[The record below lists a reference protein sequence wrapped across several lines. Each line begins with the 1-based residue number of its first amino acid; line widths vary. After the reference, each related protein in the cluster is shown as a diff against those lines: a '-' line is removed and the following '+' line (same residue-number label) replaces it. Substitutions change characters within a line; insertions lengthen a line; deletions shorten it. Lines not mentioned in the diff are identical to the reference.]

1 MLLRSRALLLP
12 LVASPLLERER
23 ANLLGVWKRKHSGQ
37 AGMWNC
43 ARPAK
48 LAILVALGALSVSRV
63 LAAEESPPLQLADLL
78 LLGAGGA
85 GGYAPPTLNTPY
97 LVGLGDS
104 RTANAGG
111 VVYPAGIQFSTN
123 VEFDGAYIAQ
133 LYALSGTK
141 FLPHTQYNY
150 GVAGQSSA
158 GIAGRLTKTGNDCNY
173 PGLSITAACSTALF
187 GTVSSGGSL
196 GTSTVTLS
204 AQPTGNAWAAKS
216 VPAIGSYVTNASA
229 TGSMAAT
236 IPFGTTL
243 TAPLSSP
250 FTSLTLSNNF
260 IANASTT
267 ASSFLIAPPAN
278 FSNASLF
285 SSTRPQDLA
294 NNYNSTGA
302 FSPLTDP
309 GQVVFVLAGT
319 NDGAPGGPSN
329 SAPSLQSLQNLADI
343 LDCLGPR
350 GDSSTFNNCPAGA
363 NKIVIIGDEIARELA
378 QSFSTTAGVA
388 DGSPEVHSVPLGG
401 GAITVQKSASW
412 VVDDGVYYFPHV
424 FERLAPLCA
433 RGK

>member
-196 GTSTVTLS
+196 GTSTVAFVRSAYRQRLGGRICAGDWQLCHKRLGYRFDGGYDPFRDYTDGSSIVTLY
-204 AQPTGNAWAAKS
+204 
-216 VPAIGSYVTNASA
+216 ITNA
-229 TGSMAAT
+229 
-236 IPFGTTL
+236 
-243 TAPLSSP
+243 
-250 FTSLTLSNNF
+250 
-260 IANASTT
+260 
-267 ASSFLIAPPAN
+267 
-278 FSNASLF
+278 
-285 SSTRPQDLA
+285 Q
-294 NNYNSTGA
+294 
-302 FSPLTDP
+302 
-309 GQVVFVLAGT
+309 Q
-319 NDGAPGGPSN
+319 
-329 SAPSLQSLQNLADI
+329 
-343 LDCLGPR
+343 
-350 GDSSTFNNCPAGA
+350 
-363 NKIVIIGDEIARELA
+363 
-378 QSFSTTAGVA
+378 
-388 DGSPEVHSVPLGG
+388 
-401 GAITVQKSASW
+401 
-412 VVDDGVYYFPHV
+412 
-424 FERLAPLCA
+424 
-433 RGK
+433 